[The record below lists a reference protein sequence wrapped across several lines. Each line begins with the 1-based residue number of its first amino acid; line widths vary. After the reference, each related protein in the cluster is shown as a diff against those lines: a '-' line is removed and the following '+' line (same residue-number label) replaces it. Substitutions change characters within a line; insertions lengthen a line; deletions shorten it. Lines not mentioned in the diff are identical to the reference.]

1 MYMTETGDMG
11 ERVMVF
17 TLLFLLMKG
26 PLLIQWI
33 KMYMC
38 NNVVK
43 VNNKMNEF
51 SNINESNVCYE
62 LFFFPLTEVILT
74 HFFGT
79 HTHFKGNW
87 KVFSWNKTQRE
98 KKKQYLQYWTIEYC
112 VVAKSK
118 RQRKIYEIAFNFWD
132 NNDVNDPLIINAL
145 MVYKIQSQYDCGSIV
160 FSLIITHFHFGRQQ

>member
-1 MYMTETGDMG
+1 MYNNMNVCMYMTETGDMG

-98 KKKQYLQYWTIEYC
+98 KKTKFTILDDW
-112 VVAKSK
+112 
-118 RQRKIYEIAFNFWD
+118 I
-132 NNDVNDPLIINAL
+132 L
-145 MVYKIQSQYDCGSIV
+145 CGGKV
-160 FSLIITHFHFGRQQ
+160 EKTTKDLWNRFQFLGQQWR

>member
-1 MYMTETGDMG
+1 MNVCMYMTETGDMG

-98 KKKQYLQYWTIEYC
+98 KKNNIYNIGRLNIVWWQSRKDNERFM
-112 VVAKSK
+112 KSLS
-118 RQRKIYEIAFNFWD
+118 IFGTTMT
-132 NNDVNDPLIINAL
+132 L
-145 MVYKIQSQYDCGSIV
+145 MI
-160 FSLIITHFHFGRQQ
+160 H

>member
-1 MYMTETGDMG
+1 MNVCMYMTETGDMG

-62 LFFFPLTEVILT
+62 LFFFSPDWSYSYTLFWNAYTFQRELESVFMEQNTERKKNNIGRLNIVWWQSRKDNERFMKSLSI
-74 HFFGT
+74 FGT
-79 HTHFKGNW
+79 TM
-87 KVFSWNKTQRE
+87 T
-98 KKKQYLQYWTIEYC
+98 
-112 VVAKSK
+112 
-118 RQRKIYEIAFNFWD
+118 
-132 NNDVNDPLIINAL
+132 L
-145 MVYKIQSQYDCGSIV
+145 MI
-160 FSLIITHFHFGRQQ
+160 H